1 MLTYHACRTD
11 APEQEETQEET
22 QERVVAA
29 EEEETQEHVVAAA
42 HEEMQERGAET
53 EEEDTQAR
61 GALGEEEETQE
72 LSEVAAAAAAL
83 GPDGQARILSGP
95 GSTKST

>member
-1 MLTYHACRTD
+1 MLTEHACRTD
-11 APEQEETQEET
+11 AIEHEETQEGA
-22 QERVVAA
+22 QE
-29 EEEETQEHVVAAA
+29 QELAAA
-42 HEEMQERGAET
+42 RDEMQERGAED

>member
-11 APEQEETQEET
+11 APEREETQEET
-22 QERVVAA
+22 QAQ
-29 EEEETQEHVVAAA
+29 EEAAA
-42 HEEMQERGAET
+42 REEMQERGAEA
-53 EEEDTQAR
+53 EEEETQAS

-83 GPDGQARILSGP
+83 GPGGQARILSGP

>member
-1 MLTYHACRTD
+1 MH
-11 APEQEETQEET
+11 
-22 QERVVAA
+22 
-29 EEEETQEHVVAAA
+29 
-42 HEEMQERGAET
+42 ERGAED

-72 LSEVAAAAAAL
+72 LSQVAAAAAAVGL
-83 GPDGQARILSGP
+83 DRQARTLSGP